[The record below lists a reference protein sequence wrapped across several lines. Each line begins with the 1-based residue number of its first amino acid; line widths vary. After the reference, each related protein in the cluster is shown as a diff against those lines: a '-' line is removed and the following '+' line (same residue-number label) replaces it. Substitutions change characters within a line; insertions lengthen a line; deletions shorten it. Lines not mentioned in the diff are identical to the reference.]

1 MHLYVHLH
9 TYTRIYIYGSMGVQE
24 ISWFNSHDF
33 VSDYVHSEYL
43 ATIVKDELI
52 YDDSFSTKGKQNE
65 TK

>member
-1 MHLYVHLH
+1 
-9 TYTRIYIYGSMGVQE
+9 MGVQE

-33 VSDYVHSEYL
+33 ASDYVHSEYL